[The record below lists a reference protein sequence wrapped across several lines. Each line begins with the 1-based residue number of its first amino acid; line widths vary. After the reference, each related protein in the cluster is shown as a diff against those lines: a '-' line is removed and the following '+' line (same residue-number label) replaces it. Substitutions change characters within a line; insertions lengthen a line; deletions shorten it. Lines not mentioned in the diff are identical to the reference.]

1 MIIMRG
7 KKVWRNSR
15 GAQRFVGFF
24 SCGLFLDADWLG
36 RETPIA
42 GILEQSWER
51 VKTANEMTQAI
62 RTSSRR
68 LNFLFPFLL

>member
-1 MIIMRG
+1 MADIFGEIHEVRKG
-7 KKVWRNSR
+7 LW
-15 GAQRFVGFF
+15 AFF
-24 SCGLFLDADWLG
+24 LDCAFLDADWLG

-51 VKTANEMTQAI
+51 VKTANEMTQGI